1 MMTKLSVNVNKV
13 ALLRNSRD
21 TDFPNLIEFVKM
33 AVDSGADG
41 ITVHP
46 RPDQRHTTVRDVAA
60 IIEFLKTINASIE
73 FNIEGN
79 PFHNLLSI
87 VEKYPPTQCTFV
99 PDGIDTLTSNEGWD
113 LVKNGDL
120 LHPII
125 QKLKGRGIRVSLF
138 MDPNP
143 KNIRL
148 AAELGADRVELYTE
162 PYSKAFID
170 GDPGNELDRYVKSG
184 RIAREVGLG
193 LNAGHDLNKENLP
206 LFLDS
211 VRGIDEVS
219 IGHAIIVDSLRSGFS
234 NTVNEYKK
242 IISKVYS

>member
-1 MMTKLSVNVNKV
+1 MTKLSVNVNKV

-21 TDFPNLIEFVKM
+21 SGFPNLIEFVKM

-41 ITVHP
+41 VTVHP
-46 RPDQRHTTVRDVAA
+46 RPDQRHTTIRDVAA
-60 IIEFLKTINASIE
+60 ITEFLKTINASIE

-79 PFHNLLSI
+79 PFHNLISI
-87 VEKYPPTQCTFV
+87 VDQYPPTQCTFV
-99 PDGIDTLTSNEGWD
+99 PDSIDTLTSNEGWD

-125 QKLKGRGIRVSLF
+125 QKLKGRGVRVSLF
-138 MDPNP
+138 VDPNP

-162 PYSKAFID
+162 PYSKAF
-170 GDPGNELDRYVKSG
+170 GHGNPDHELDRYVKSG
-184 RIAREVGLG
+184 RIAKEVGLG

-206 LFLDS
+206 LFLNA
-211 VRGIDEVS
+211 VQGIDEVS
-219 IGHAIIVDSLRSGFS
+219 IGHAIIVDSLKKGFS
-234 NTVNEYKK
+234 NTISEYKT
-242 IISKVYS
+242 IVSKVYN